1 MWEDI
6 PTETKTLGENMTE
19 LSTTQETFTVD
30 KAIIKSLIFQ
40 QAGSIEKAAME
51 LVMNEIDAKSSAVH
65 IDINDNMS
73 GISVYGDGVGFK
85 CREDITKL
93 FGRFGFNHNTDEEL
107 ARDRRYGTYGLGRAQ
122 ILAFG
127 ACKWVT
133 NNFII
138 EVDLY
143 SDQEGD
149 LPYNVKE
156 FTEDQFRGTKVD
168 VSLKEPMTLWDRHN
182 LERELKNMLKYT
194 PQKVFLNGKQINQD
208 PKEVKWTDKND
219 TIAFKSAP
227 SQSTSGLTLYND
239 GVFIRTYPH
248 SQFGVSGDITSL
260 DTTFEVNMA
269 RNDVTQSICK
279 IWASLRDFLKPHR
292 EKKAKKSLTN
302 NDRIFLLR
310 NFISGE
316 LPLKDISTKR
326 LFKDISGKNSSLKM
340 LFDHSN
346 FNFTLAPSKNSTL
359 GEKVHNNRSAFVFT
373 PDWLGDMNFDSLD
386 ELFSSIKIAAE
397 TELKEL
403 EKTTRYGMGI
413 YDLKDLLRNLEEV
426 NIVKFSDVSEGIDNS
441 HCLIPDSKLTKLQ
454 KIKLKGIE
462 RLNLDVC
469 SSFNHGGAKRRIV
482 VGESE
487 TAEAWTDSATFI
499 AINKDI
505 LDEAYSGGV
514 KGLTRIANILVHE
527 YCHDEASVGDHNH
540 NHEFYQRFHDAVT
553 SRNYSPMVWS
563 EEAFLTY
570 FKARQKAG
578 IGQSSSEIE
587 RAMRGV
593 HSKIVA
599 IANKS

>member
-1 MWEDI
+1 
-6 PTETKTLGENMTE
+6 MTE

-65 IDINDNMS
+65 IDIDDDMS
-73 GISVYGDGVGFK
+73 GLSVYGDGVGFK
-85 CREDITKL
+85 CRQDITKL

-149 LPYNVKE
+149 LPYKVKE
-156 FTEDQFRGTKVD
+156 FTQDQFRGTKVE
-168 VSLKEPMTLWDRHN
+168 VSLKEPMSLWARHN

-194 PQKVFLNGKQINQD
+194 PQKVLLNGKQINQD
-208 PKEVKWTDKND
+208 PKEIKWTDKND
-219 TIAFKSAP
+219 KIAFKTAP
-227 SQSTSGLTLYND
+227 SQSTNGLTLYND

-260 DTTFEVNMA
+260 DATFEVNMA
-269 RNDVTQSICK
+269 RNDVTQSICP
-279 IWASLRDFLKPHR
+279 IWATLRDFLKPHR

-316 LPLKDISTKR
+316 LPLKDIFTKR
-326 LFKDISGKNSSLKM
+326 LFRDISGKNSSFKM
-340 LFDHSN
+340 MFDYSN

-359 GEKVHNNRSAFVFT
+359 GENIHNNRSSFVFT
-373 PDWLGDMNFDSLD
+373 PDWLGDMDFDSLD

-403 EKTTRYGMGI
+403 QKVTSYGMAI
-413 YDLKDLLRNLEEV
+413 YDLQYLLRNLEKV
-426 NIVKFSDVSEGIDNS
+426 NIIDFSEVSKGMDDS
-441 HCLIPDSKLTKLQ
+441 RHLVPDDKLTKLQ
-454 KIKLKGIE
+454 KS
-462 RLNLDVC
+462 N
-469 SSFNHGGAKRRIV
+469 
-482 VGESE
+482 
-487 TAEAWTDSATFI
+487 
-499 AINKDI
+499 
-505 LDEAYSGGV
+505 
-514 KGLTRIANILVHE
+514 
-527 YCHDEASVGDHNH
+527 
-540 NHEFYQRFHDAVT
+540 
-553 SRNYSPMVWS
+553 
-563 EEAFLTY
+563 
-570 FKARQKAG
+570 
-578 IGQSSSEIE
+578 
-587 RAMRGV
+587 
-593 HSKIVA
+593 
-599 IANKS
+599 